1 MRIELNLASRPA
13 ENQRRFY
20 VLAGT
25 GIVLLLLLAV
35 AQATTF
41 LRGWWSVREV
51 GPQTE
56 RLRAELGRMENEQ
69 KRLEQDLR
77 QPEARDVIER
87 SYFLNSLILQKS
99 ISWTQIFMDLERLIP
114 DRVQVASIRPEVV
127 DNNQIRL
134 DMLVAGESM
143 EQLLEFLRRVE
154 KSHKFGTPVLSHE
167 LPPGAGSQDPS
178 IKLAL
183 SVLYAQK

>member
-51 GPQTE
+51 GPQTG

-77 QPEARDVIER
+77 QPGARDVFER

-99 ISWTQIFMDLERLIP
+99 ISWTQIFMDLEKLVP
-114 DRVQVASIRPEVV
+114 DRVQVASIRPEIV
-127 DNNQIRL
+127 DSGRVRL
-134 DMLVAGESM
+134 EMLVAGESI
-143 EQLLEFLRRVE
+143 EPLLEFLRRIE
-154 KSHKFGTPVLSHE
+154 KSEKFGTPVLSIE
-167 LPPGAGSQDPS
+167 TPPAAGAPDSS
-178 IKLAL
+178 VKLAL
-183 SVLYAQK
+183 SVSYAQK